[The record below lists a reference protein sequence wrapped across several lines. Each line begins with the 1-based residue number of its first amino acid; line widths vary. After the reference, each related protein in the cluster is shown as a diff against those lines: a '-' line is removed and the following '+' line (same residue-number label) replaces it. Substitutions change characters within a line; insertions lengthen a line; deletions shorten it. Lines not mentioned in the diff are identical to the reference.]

1 MPGDRLNPQRIA
13 QRAAQ
18 EIKPGEAA
26 AVGTGL
32 AAEVS
37 RAVPPGSGAW
47 LLAESGAIGYRPAKD
62 PHVVDAS
69 GAAAGIVPG
78 GAVVGA
84 VDTAAM
90 LAGGHVGVAFIE
102 AAQVSARGDFVH
114 WTTAETLSLAAPG
127 FAVDMASGA
136 RRLVALMTHAHEGG
150 ISRIQPDC
158 SLPVDGVGCVSL
170 MVTDIAVIGVGQSGL
185 ELLEVAP
192 GWSSDDVAAMTE
204 APLAVSGNLRE
215 MTFDVP
221 VLAWPSKVYESAAEA
236 VADIADGS
244 VVNVDGFG
252 GPGGMAHY
260 LMAALRDQGAR
271 GLTMISNTAGIA
283 RVARFGAPEG
293 VTPIDHTI
301 LIENGQISHA
311 IATYPVSPSIN
322 RPSAF
327 ERAFAAGESTLEVSP
342 QGTLAER
349 LRSGGAGVGAF
360 YTPTGAGTLLGEG
373 KELREINARSYVL
386 EQGIVA
392 DFCIIRGHRADT
404 LGNMVYKGTSRN
416 FNPVMATAARTTI
429 VEVDE
434 IVELGKLD
442 PEAIVTPG
450 VFVDRIVKR
459 PADFSPYL
467 DV

>member
-1 MPGDRLNPQRIA
+1 MPGDRLDPQKIA

-18 EIKPGEAA
+18 EIRPGEAA
-26 AVGTGL
+26 AIGTGL
-32 AAEVS
+32 AAGIS
-37 RAVPPGSGAW
+37 QAVPPGSGAW
-47 LLAESGAIGYRPAKD
+47 LLAESGAIGYRPATESV
-62 PHVVDAS
+62 VVDAS
-69 GAAAGIVPG
+69 GAPAEIIPG
-78 GAVVGA
+78 GVVVGT

-90 LAGGHVGVAFIE
+90 LSGGHVGVAFVE

-136 RRLVALMTHAHEGG
+136 RRLVAVMTHAHDGG
-150 ISRIQPDC
+150 ISRIHQQC
-158 SLPVDGVGCVSL
+158 SLPMDGVGCVSL
-170 MVTDIAVIGVGQSGL
+170 IVTDIAVIGITESGL

-221 VLAWPSKVYESAAEA
+221 VLPWPNKVYGSADEA
-236 VADIADGS
+236 VADIPDGA

-260 LMAALRDQGAR
+260 LMVALRDHGAK

-283 RVARFGAPEG
+283 QVARFGAPEG

-301 LIENGQISHA
+301 LVENGQIGHA

-327 ERAFAAGESTLEVSP
+327 ERAFLSGESTLEVSP

-349 LRSGGAGVGAF
+349 LRSGGAGVGSF
-360 YTPTGAGTLLGEG
+360 YTPTGVGTLLGEG
-373 KELREINARSYVL
+373 KELREINGRSYVL
-386 EQGIVA
+386 EQRILA
-392 DFCIIRGHRADT
+392 DFCIIRGHKADT

-434 IVELGKLD
+434 IVQPGELD

-450 VFVDRIVKR
+450 VFVNRIVKR
-459 PADFSPYL
+459 PEGFSPYL
-467 DV
+467 